1 MGAAVIIWL
10 IGMIIFFFF
19 LNWVIQAAIDNSTM
33 AGNIQEIR
41 DLLQEMKS
49 SRVQAAGQQNDEN
62 KAADLETAA
71 YEDCPACGNRVRSTD
86 KTCPDCGL
94 TLHPDSDI

>member
-19 LNWVIQAAIDNSTM
+19 LYLVVQSAIDNTTM
-33 AGNIQEIR
+33 AGNIQEIK

-49 SRVQAAGQQNDEN
+49 SRVQAASQQNDEN
-62 KAADLETAA
+62 TPADLETAA
-71 YEDCPACGNRVRSTD
+71 YEDCPACGNRVRVTD

-94 TLHPDSDI
+94 TLHSDSEN